1 MDTTMLYILYGM
13 QNTEIRLII
22 HCGTVKFQAKEARK
36 IKFISPYF

>member
-13 QNTEIRLII
+13 QNTEIR

>member
-22 HCGTVKFQAKEARK
+22 HCGIVKFQAKEAGK
-36 IKFISPYF
+36 INYF